1 MEQENVVKKE
11 KNGLKVLV
19 VILLVLLIG
28 VIMFIVGQYTS
39 NNTNMNLFKNNT
51 EETTKNNNTVKEDNT
66 VKEEDKKTD
75 ETKVLDEITKVYKE
89 AYQKMTDFND
99 PSNSILKSSFE
110 KNNVVYTV
118 NKDSAS
124 KYFTAKGIN
133 YLESNISNIESVL
146 LGSIFNVTDS
156 GKRPL
161 TVVSESDDTVVAT
174 GQIINGVTLDGQSN
188 EIDSDS
194 YPLYIIFKKVNNT
207 YKIDMFE

>member
-51 EETTKNNNTVKEDNT
+51 EETIKNNNTVKEDNT
-66 VKEEDKKTD
+66 VKEEDKKID

-89 AYQKMTDFND
+89 AYQKMTDIND

-124 KYFTAKGIN
+124 KYFTDKGIN

-146 LGSIFNVTDS
+146 LESIFNVTDS

-161 TVVSESDDTVVAT
+161 TVVSENDDTVVAT

-188 EIDSDS
+188 EIDRDS

>member
-1 MEQENVVKKE
+1 MEQENVVKNE

-66 VKEEDKKTD
+66 VKEEDKKID

-110 KNNVVYTV
+110 KNNVVYTL

-124 KYFTAKGIN
+124 KYFTDKGIN
-133 YLESNISNIESVL
+133 YL
-146 LGSIFNVTDS
+146 
-156 GKRPL
+156 
-161 TVVSESDDTVVAT
+161 
-174 GQIINGVTLDGQSN
+174 
-188 EIDSDS
+188 
-194 YPLYIIFKKVNNT
+194 
-207 YKIDMFE
+207 

>member
-51 EETTKNNNTVKEDNT
+51 EETIKNNNTVKEDNT

-89 AYQKMTDFND
+89 AYQKMTDIND

-124 KYFTAKGIN
+124 KYFTDRE
-133 YLESNISNIESVL
+133 L
-146 LGSIFNVTDS
+146 
-156 GKRPL
+156 
-161 TVVSESDDTVVAT
+161 
-174 GQIINGVTLDGQSN
+174 II
-188 EIDSDS
+188 
-194 YPLYIIFKKVNNT
+194 
-207 YKIDMFE
+207 

>member
-51 EETTKNNNTVKEDNT
+51 EETTKNNNTVNEDNT
-66 VKEEDKKTD
+66 VKEEDKKID

-110 KNNVVYTV
+110 KNNVVYTL

-124 KYFTAKGIN
+124 KYFTDKGIN

-146 LGSIFNVTDS
+146 LESIFNVTDS

-161 TVVSESDDTVVAT
+161 TVVSENDDTVVAT

-188 EIDSDS
+188 EIDSDA